1 MERFNSFASDQ
12 VVITK
17 RQASMMM
24 ASMLLFCLFV
34 FIVGFFLGKRA
45 AIDDFSG
52 KVSKQALHDQ
62 IDFLLTTQSLQSS
75 QDEPVQ
81 SAQSSSEFSSA
92 SFDDHADI
100 PMITMQPEKVTPPA
114 VIMQEKMAP
123 AVIIAQAEKQAIV
136 TSQDQAA
143 DDRIMNKPQYAQ
155 LIGFGTKKAA
165 QAFVARLKK
174 HNVPVILKTVI
185 SKTASGKER
194 VWYQAITPTYQT
206 AQELQEQ
213 MSKVKRLEHIRD
225 VDMKIVYAR

>member
-12 VVITK
+12 IVITK

-52 KVSKQALHDQ
+52 RVSKQALHDQ

-75 QDEPVQ
+75 QDESLQTTSP
-81 SAQSSSEFSSA
+81 SSEFSSA
-92 SFDDHADI
+92 SFDDQTDTPI
-100 PMITMQPEKVTPPA
+100 ITMQPEKVTTP
-114 VIMQEKMAP
+114 VIITQEKMAP
-123 AVIIAQAEKQAIV
+123 AIIIAQAEQQAIV
-136 TSQDQAA
+136 TSQDRQA
-143 DDRIMNKPQYAQ
+143 DDRMMNKPQYAQ

-165 QAFVARLKK
+165 QSFVARLKK

-206 AQELQEQ
+206 AHELQEQ
-213 MSKVKRLEHIRD
+213 MAKVKRLEHIRD
-225 VDMKIVYAR
+225 VDMKVVYAK

>member
-12 VVITK
+12 IVITK
-17 RQASMMM
+17 RQASMIM

-75 QDEPVQ
+75 QDEPTQ
-81 SAQSSSEFSSA
+81 STHEFSSA
-92 SFDDHADI
+92 NFNNDI
-100 PMITMQPEKVTPPA
+100 IDTPIITLQPEQTATSA
-114 VIMQEKMAP
+114 VIMQEKIAP
-123 AVIIAQAEKQAIV
+123 VIIAPQVEQQAIIA
-136 TSQDQAA
+136 SPAGDQAL
-143 DDRIMNKPQYAQ
+143 NKPQYAQ

-174 HNVPVILKTVI
+174 HNIVVILKTVI
-185 SKTASGKER
+185 SKTALGKER

-206 AQELQEQ
+206 AQELRNQVG
-213 MSKVKRLEHIRD
+213 KIKRLEHIRD
-225 VDMKIVYAR
+225 ADIKIVYVQ

>member
-1 MERFNSFASDQ
+1 MERFSSFASDQ
-12 VVITK
+12 IVITK

-52 KVSKQALHDQ
+52 KVSKEALHDQ

-75 QDEPVQ
+75 QDEN
-81 SAQSSSEFSSA
+81 STTNLNSEFSST
-92 SFDDHADI
+92 SFDESFDKPI
-100 PMITMQPEKVTPPA
+100 ITLQSEKIIFPA
-114 VIMQEKMAP
+114 AIMQEKFVPTAIVATQP
-123 AVIIAQAEKQAIV
+123 EKQFNQENNEAVSIV
-136 TSQDQAA
+136 V
-143 DDRIMNKPQYAQ
+143 IKPQYAQ

-165 QAFVARLKK
+165 QSFVARLKK
-174 HNVPVILKTVI
+174 YDVPVILKTVI

-213 MSKVKRLEHIRD
+213 VVKVKRLEHIRD
-225 VDMKIVYAR
+225 ADIKIVYVK